1 VEGRETFSGK
11 IGFVLACVGA
21 AMGLGSIWLFPWRLG
36 AFGGAAFLI
45 PYLAF
50 TFGLAVTGLMGEF
63 AFGRSQ
69 RAGAIRAFSNVLK
82 EQGVGFGG
90 ALGLIPVLGVSGVF
104 VFYLIVCGW
113 VLKYLVLSVLGAFGR
128 MDPGPYFQ
136 AFAGSWESVLWHL
149 LAMIIT
155 MAIIVRGVQ
164 GGIEKSNKVMMPAL
178 FLILLAL
185 AVRSLTLPGA
195 MEGVRFLFVPKWHHL
210 LEAKTWVMALGMAFF
225 TVCLGGAA
233 MLVYGSYL
241 GDGEDIPSS
250 AVNAAFWTTVA
261 SILSALVTIPAAFA
275 FKLDVGA
282 GPSLLFITVP
292 HIFGSMRGGY
302 VFGVLFFLCV
312 LFAAVSS
319 AINLMEVP
327 VEAVMDRF
335 KLSRMRSSLLVAA
348 LGFLLGMPMDV
359 NLNLFG
365 TFADLVTT
373 YVVPLGAVL
382 SAVVFFW
389 FYGADRAREQVNRGA
404 ARKLGAWWSFHAK
417 YVFVLTSVAVLV
429 LGILVGG
436 F

>member
-1 VEGRETFSGK
+1 
-11 IGFVLACVGA
+11 
-21 AMGLGSIWLFPWRLG
+21 
-36 AFGGAAFLI
+36 
-45 PYLAF
+45 
-50 TFGLAVTGLMGEF
+50 
-63 AFGRSQ
+63 
-69 RAGAIRAFSNVLK
+69 
-82 EQGVGFGG
+82 
-90 ALGLIPVLGVSGVF
+90 
-104 VFYLIVCGW
+104 
-113 VLKYLVLSVLGAFGR
+113 
-128 MDPGPYFQ
+128 
-136 AFAGSWESVLWHL
+136 
-149 LAMIIT
+149 
-155 MAIIVRGVQ
+155 
-164 GGIEKSNKVMMPAL
+164 
-178 FLILLAL
+178 
-185 AVRSLTLPGA
+185 
-195 MEGVRFLFVPKWHHL
+195 
-210 LEAKTWVMALGMAFF
+210 
-225 TVCLGGAA
+225 
-233 MLVYGSYL
+233 
-241 GDGEDIPSS
+241 
-250 AVNAAFWTTVA
+250 
-261 SILSALVTIPAAFA
+261 
-275 FKLDVGA
+275 
-282 GPSLLFITVP
+282 
-292 HIFGSMRGGY
+292 MRGGY